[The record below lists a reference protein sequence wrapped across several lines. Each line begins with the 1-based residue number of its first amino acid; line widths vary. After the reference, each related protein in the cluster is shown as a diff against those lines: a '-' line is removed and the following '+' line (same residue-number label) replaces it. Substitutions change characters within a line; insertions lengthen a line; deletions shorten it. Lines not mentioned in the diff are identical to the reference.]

1 MIEYYFGI
9 YENGGGYIGVVYDDE
24 GERVE
29 DFWKVEKLFEKQE
42 FFYLGTELGLLR
54 IRSSEVKV
62 FCGVDGKEKSE
73 DQRGQNERN

>member
-1 MIEYYFGI
+1 MTEYYFVI
-9 YENGGGYIGVVYDDE
+9 HENGGGHIGVVYDDE

-29 DFWKVEKLFEKQE
+29 DFWEVEKLLKKQE

-54 IRSSEVKV
+54 IRSSEVKA

-73 DQRGQNERN
+73 D

>member
-9 YENGGGYIGVVYDDE
+9 YENGGGQMGVVYDDE

-29 DFWKVEKLFEKQE
+29 DFWEVEKLLKKQE
-42 FFYLGTELGLLR
+42 FFYLGTERGLLR
-54 IRSSEVKV
+54 IRSSEVKI

-73 DQRGQNERN
+73 E